1 MFDKIINKINNI
13 KKENQEYNR
22 LLEISKT
29 FINLKPL
36 PKLNELNV
44 KKNINHITSICPDIN
59 KEKAIII
66 SKIIPVH
73 ETYLD
78 VLYIKETKTNI
89 DYWLIPTNY
98 QIWIINEKTYGIIPY
113 QNITIC
119 KIIKNN
125 LMSKIIN
132 LNNIIIEINGNDNKI
147 NNFINLLTN
156 TEFKN
161 NYIKEKTNYLCGITP
176 TYQLINNIHSGL
188 SIDKDNNVVFH
199 SEKNNYKTTK
209 DELTNYEVLIDNIPI
224 MSKNQSRNT
233 SINTFQNS
241 CYSITLRVTT
251 KTTSFQIPILEQ
263 NSLGTKYSVQDST
276 YQSNINFARE
286 IIKKL
291 NEIYE

>member
-1 MFDKIINKINNI
+1 MFDKIINKLNNI

-36 PKLNELNV
+36 PKLSELDV
-44 KKNINHITSICPDIN
+44 KKNINQITNICPDIN

-66 SKIIPVH
+66 SKIIPVY

-113 QNITIC
+113 QNVTIC
-119 KIIKNN
+119 KIVKNN

-132 LNNIIIEINGNDNKI
+132 LNNIVIEINGNDNKI

-156 TEFKN
+156 TEFKT

-176 TYQLINNIHSGL
+176 TYQLINNINSGI
-188 SIDKDNNVVFH
+188 SIDKDNNIVFH

-209 DELTNYEVLIDNIPI
+209 DELTNYEILLDNIPI
-224 MSKNQSRNT
+224 ISKNQSRNT
-233 SINTFQNS
+233 NINTFQNS

-251 KTTSFQIPILEQ
+251 KTTNFQIPILEQ
-263 NSLGTKYSVQDST
+263 NSLGTKYNIQDGT
-276 YQSNINFARE
+276 YQNNINFAKAL
-286 IIKKL
+286 IKKL
-291 NEIYE
+291 DEIYE